1 MQILATSGKLIMC
14 FLKTCIKKVQFLFAH
29 FMNVDP
35 TDLYVV
41 GLFNSLATN
50 CKQNEYS
57 VEQ

>member
-1 MQILATSGKLIMC
+1 MQILATPGKSIMYS
-14 FLKTCIKKVQFLFAH
+14 LKTCIKKEQPPLCPFYECRA
-29 FMNVDP
+29 
-35 TDLYVV
+35 TDLYAI